1 MAKRRTKYEIYAE
14 LLDIV
19 ARRGSCKLTR
29 ASYGANLPVDRAK
42 KTLTF
47 LASRG
52 FLKEE
57 RVGDSNTYRITK
69 RGLEFIETFRQ
80 MRKLF
85 AALDE
90 RVFPS
95 QRGLKETYERGKQ
108 PKQIVAQIRA
118 TTTELKV
125 DKEIGFEIEVQ
136 NPLHEPIFLT
146 EVMDFPPPGFE
157 LISKPSYCSFE
168 GTYLRMNKKRIEP
181 VTAERIGI
189 SLKTSREGT
198 FVLKARILF
207 EDQTGSQLLC
217 ELEPTTINVSGIDV
231 TRRISTGYKDLDNLL
246 LGGIP
251 ENYAI
256 ILTSISSDERDLLVK
271 KFLEAGAKNSQITF
285 YVTVEASEVDNLVE
299 NFQSNFYLFICNP
312 QAATMVRSSPNV
324 YKLKGVENLT
334 DINIALT
341 SAFRTLGQPIGPRR
355 ACIEIISD
363 VLLQHHAIQTR
374 RWLTGLMPELRAKGF
389 TTLAVMNPHMHPP
402 EEVHAILGLFNGEMN
417 IFEKESRKGSRK
429 HLRIKK
435 MYNQRYLEN
444 EMPLVKTKL
453 LQQKKTAALNT
464 D

>member
-1 MAKRRTKYEIYAE
+1 VESLAKRRTKYEIYAE

-19 ARRGSCKLTR
+19 ARRGSCRLTR

-42 KTLTF
+42 KTMTF

-57 RVGDSNTYRITK
+57 RVEDSSAYRITK
-69 RGLEFIETFRQ
+69 RGLEFIDTFRQ

-90 RVFPS
+90 RTVPS
-95 QRGLKETYERGKQ
+95 HPGPKEPYERGKLR
-108 PKQIVAQIRA
+108 KQVAAQIRA
-118 TTTELKV
+118 ITAELKV
-125 DKEIGFEIEVQ
+125 DKKIDFEIQVQ
-136 NPLHEPIFLT
+136 NPMHEPIFLT

-168 GTYLRMNKKRIEP
+168 GTYLKMNKKRIEP
-181 VTAERIGI
+181 VTAEKIGI
-189 SLKTSREGT
+189 SLKTAKEGT
-198 FVLKARILF
+198 YVLKARILF
-207 EDQTGSQLLC
+207 EDQTGSQQLC
-217 ELEPTTINVSGIDV
+217 ELEPTTIDVSGIDV
-231 TRRISTGYKDLDNLL
+231 TGRISTGYKDLDNLL

-251 ENYAI
+251 ENYAV
-256 ILTSISSDERDLLVK
+256 ILTSISSDERDLLIR
-271 KFLEAGAKNSQITF
+271 KFLEAGVKNSQTTF
-285 YVTVEASEVDNLVE
+285 YVTVEAREVENLVE
-299 NFQSNFYLFICNP
+299 DFQSDFHLFICNP
-312 QAATMVRSSPNV
+312 QAATMVRSTPNV
-324 YKLKGVENLT
+324 HRLKGVENLT

-341 SAFRTLGQPIGPRR
+341 SAFRTLGQPTGPRR

-374 RWLTGLMPELRAKGF
+374 RWLSGLMPELRARGF

-417 IFEKESRKGSRK
+417 IFEKETGKGPRK

-453 LQQKKTAALNT
+453 LQ
-464 D
+464 

>member
-1 MAKRRTKYEIYAE
+1 M
-14 LLDIV
+14 
-19 ARRGSCKLTR
+19 
-29 ASYGANLPVDRAK
+29 
-42 KTLTF
+42 TF

-57 RVGDSNTYRITK
+57 RVEDSSTYRITK
-69 RGLEFIETFRQ
+69 RGLEFIDTFRQ

-90 RVFPS
+90 RAVPTQPEPREPS
-95 QRGLKETYERGKQ
+95 ERGKPRRQ
-108 PKQIVAQIRA
+108 VGAQIRA
-118 TTTELKV
+118 LTTELKV
-125 DKEIGFEIEVQ
+125 DTKIDFELEIH
-136 NPLHEPIFLT
+136 NPMHEPIFLT

-157 LISKPSYCSFE
+157 IISKPSYCSFE
-168 GTYLRMNKKRIEP
+168 GSYLKMNKKRIEP
-181 VTAERIGI
+181 VTAEKIGI

-198 FVLKARILF
+198 YGLKARILY
-207 EDQTGSQLLC
+207 EDQTGSQQLC
-217 ELEPTTINVSGIDV
+217 ELAPTKIDVSGIDV

-251 ENYAI
+251 ENYAV
-256 ILTSISSDERDLLVK
+256 ILTAISSDERELLIK
-271 KFLEAGAKNSQITF
+271 KFLEAGVTNGQTTF
-285 YVTVEASEVDNLVE
+285 YVTVEASEVEDLVE
-299 NFQSNFYLFICNP
+299 NYQSHFHLFICNP
-312 QAATMVRSSPNV
+312 QAATMARSSPNV
-324 YKLKGVENLT
+324 HRLKGVENLT

-341 SAFRTLGQPIGPRR
+341 SAFRTLGQPTEPRR

-374 RWLTGLMPELRAKGF
+374 RWLSGLMPELRAKGF

-417 IFEKESRKGSRK
+417 IFEKDTGKGLRKR
-429 HLRIKK
+429 LRIKK

-444 EMPLVKTKL
+444 EMPLAKTRL
-453 LQQKKTAALNT
+453 LQWKSLFSNV